1 MHYLRPSP
9 LTSIEQVREFG
20 LRTPLDPRHSL
31 WRIESGIVRSLTWL
45 EDGTVVTLGLW
56 KAGDVVGQA
65 LSSVEP
71 YQIECLTKVEATP
84 LSPSQWQPDPMLLL
98 SHLQQMEELAVIRS
112 HRKVDAMMLKLL
124 NWLAKRFGREV
135 ETGNLIDLK
144 VTHQDIADMLGTTR
158 VTVTRI
164 LGQFEEQGVIERS
177 LRKIVLKE
185 TEAWHYEI

>member
-1 MHYLRPSP
+1 MHDLRPSP
-9 LTSIEQVREFG
+9 LTSIDRVREFG
-20 LRTPLDPRHSL
+20 LRMPLDPRHSL

-56 KAGDVVGQA
+56 KVGDVVGQA

-71 YQIECLTKVEATP
+71 YQIECLTKVEAVP
-84 LSPSQWQPDPMLLL
+84 LSPNQWQPDPILLL

-144 VTHQDIADMLGTTR
+144 LTHQDIADMLGTTR

-185 TEAWHYEI
+185 TETWHYEI